1 METVLWVLTAV
12 LAGMFVIAG
21 ATKAVRSKEQLVVEP
36 RMAWTEDFSP
46 GLIRT
51 LGVLELVGAVGLV
64 LPGLLDAATV
74 LVPVAAVCLAV
85 LMVGAVV
92 VHLRRGE
99 VGGALMPAALLVGS
113 VLVAW
118 GRFGPYPL

>member
-1 METVLWVLTAV
+1 METLLWVLTAV

-21 ATKAVRSKEQLVVEP
+21 TTKLVQAKDQLLQNP
-36 RMAWTEDFSP
+36 AMAWTEDFSP
-46 GLIRT
+46 QLIRT
-51 LGVLELVGAVGLV
+51 LGGLEVVGAVGLV
-64 LPGLLDAATV
+64 LPGLLGVGEV
-74 LVPVAAVCLAV
+74 LVPVAAVCLASI
-85 LMVGAVV
+85 MVGAVV

-99 VGGALMPAALLVGS
+99 VSGASMPGALLVGS